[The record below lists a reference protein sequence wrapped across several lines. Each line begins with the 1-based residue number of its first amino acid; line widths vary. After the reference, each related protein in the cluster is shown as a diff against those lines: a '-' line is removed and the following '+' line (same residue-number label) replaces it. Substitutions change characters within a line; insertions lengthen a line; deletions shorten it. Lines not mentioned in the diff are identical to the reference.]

1 MEMVLSA
8 RRRKRILLL
17 AAAAGVGGY
26 ASYKVYKSSFVT
38 RKRRRVASLIDSFVQ
53 MIEVFAMGIDST
65 SLLAGDLRN
74 FLLSDDDEVPRSLKQ
89 GLKIANCREFQ
100 DALTAFSSCVS
111 RGLVRSVA
119 DAGSDEFSVSR
130 RRNGRQSHE
139 KGSRSRDGNAK
150 FQNGGEEC
158 DSSMECSSLKQED
171 RLPERVLH
179 KIFSDPGKGFA
190 SAVLGSVAR
199 NTILSILEGLQI
211 QHNRSNWD
219 SRGLA
224 PDVCPP
230 EQGLE
235 QPFPFEASDT
245 LLDLCSSNRGRSFV
259 AACIEAFV
267 GTAVTVF
274 LEKTKDVNFYEEV
287 VAGVT
292 KPSHQAA
299 VKDLFSSVCSS
310 AVETF
315 VRTSHEVL
323 SSSPPTGEAG
333 AQEHLKKEVVKELVK
348 TVDCFNDGLGAA
360 SESDSLAA
368 SEKTCKTA
376 APSSLEELEGQ
387 ANMILVTSS
396 RGSSRINVLPNWV
409 DGISRTLA
417 VPSNR
422 KLLIDVAGTVTSE
435 AIHSFFDVFLGVL
448 SPYLRGNLQLRG
460 LTRRE
465 RDARS
470 YNLAEVVEDHGGREN
485 PSGGITRKPGR
496 LARFWAWVSE
506 ACKDVAGRIL
516 VMLTLSSAMAMHVL
530 FDVPAL
536 EA

>member
-1 MEMVLSA
+1 GLGFRGAMEMALSA

-38 RKRRRVASLIDSFVQ
+38 RKRRRVASLIDSLVQ
-53 MIEVFAMGIDST
+53 MIEMFAMGIDST
-65 SLLAGDLRN
+65 SLVAGDLRN

-111 RGLVRSVA
+111 RGLVRSIA
-119 DAGSDEFSVSR
+119 DAGKE
-130 RRNGRQSHE
+130 
-139 KGSRSRDGNAK
+139 
-150 FQNGGEEC
+150 
-158 DSSMECSSLKQED
+158 
-171 RLPERVLH
+171 RLPERVLQ

-199 NTILSILEGLQI
+199 NTILSMLEGLQI
-211 QHNRSNWD
+211 QHNRS
-219 SRGLA
+219 RGT
-224 PDVCPP
+224 
-230 EQGLE
+230 
-235 QPFPFEASDT
+235 SDT

-323 SSSPPTGEAG
+323 SSSPPRSGS
-333 AQEHLKKEVVKELVK
+333 H
-348 TVDCFNDGLGAA
+348 
-360 SESDSLAA
+360 
-368 SEKTCKTA
+368 
-376 APSSLEELEGQ
+376 
-387 ANMILVTSS
+387 
-396 RGSSRINVLPNWV
+396 GSSRINVLPNWV

-422 KLLIDVAGTVTSE
+422 NLLIDVAGTVTSE

-485 PSGGITRKPGR
+485 PSGDITRKPGR

-506 ACKDVAGRIL
+506 ACKDVAGRML